1 MIDRNIHIDW
11 VDGAKGVAI
20 LSVILLH
27 SLPCLRETGWM
38 WHIGQAVPVFLFITA
53 YLVSVR
59 MESIKT
65 YFTFDRFARM
75 LRKVF
80 VPFVLVLIQQVG
92 CLALADKD
100 LSIKA
105 IIRDGGIGPGS
116 YYIWLYL
123 QSWILI
129 PFMVWL
135 VRKVPVWASCLIM
148 LAISMVAEY
157 AFVPI
162 EDIKFVGDVYRLM
175 PIRYLMVLY
184 LGCVWPMLKDKQKYI
199 FYGLAG
205 VAALLILNDVYL
217 VDNMWFA
224 NSFMGGGK
232 IVPSYWNGYH
242 WYTAF
247 YVLIPMAIL
256 EKIHYTEIWKQAG
269 KYSWYIFL
277 MQMMCFGFY
286 EFV

>member
-59 MESIKT
+59 MESIKA
-65 YFTFDRFARM
+65 YFAFDRFRRM
-75 LRKVF
+75 LKKVF
-80 VPFVLVLIQQVG
+80 VPFVLVLILQVG

-105 IIRDGGIGPGS
+105 IMRDGGIGPGS

-148 LAISMVAEY
+148 LAISMAAEY

-162 EDIKFVGDVYRLM
+162 EDIKFVGNVYRLM

-184 LGCVWPMLKDKQKYI
+184 LGCVWSMLKDKQKYI

-205 VAALLILNDVYL
+205 VAALLILNDVY
-217 VDNMWFA
+217 FA
-224 NSFMGGGK
+224 NTPPMELIPPFWAGC
-232 IVPSYWNGYH
+232 H

-247 YVLIPMAIL
+247 YVVVPVALL
-256 EKIHYTEIWKQAG
+256 EKIRYADIWKQAG